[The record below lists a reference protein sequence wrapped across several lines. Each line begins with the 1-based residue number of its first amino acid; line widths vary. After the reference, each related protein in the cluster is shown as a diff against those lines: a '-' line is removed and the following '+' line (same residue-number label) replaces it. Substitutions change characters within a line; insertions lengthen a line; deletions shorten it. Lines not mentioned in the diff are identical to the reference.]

1 MNRAAPYWLNV
12 WEISATLWS
21 FIIYYFCS
29 NSQQSL
35 YKEKSVVR
43 EDGKEERVEQD
54 DKCFLGAPAQQMQN
68 GGGGYGSDIELLESK
83 NLGWFISASPVS
95 SMVPDTEKALRRWLA
110 LDRALE

>member
-35 YKEKSVVR
+35 HKQKSAVR
-43 EDGKEERVEQD
+43 EGGEKETAEQN
-54 DKCFLGAPAQQMQN
+54 DKCFLGAPAQQMQERR
-68 GGGGYGSDIELLESK
+68 GDCGFDIELLEGK
-83 NLGWFISASPVS
+83 NLGWFIFVPPVS
-95 SMVPDTEKALRRWLA
+95 STRPGTE
-110 LDRALE
+110 